1 MKHKQVK
8 MLQVAPVYFQNKSI
22 MADGFPISVSP
33 QGSQCS
39 RGSYNV
45 QHCT

>member
-1 MKHKQVK
+1 MKQVK
-8 MLQVAPVYFQNKSI
+8 MIQIAPAGFQNKSI
-22 MADGFPISVSP
+22 TADGFTISVSP

-45 QHCT
+45 